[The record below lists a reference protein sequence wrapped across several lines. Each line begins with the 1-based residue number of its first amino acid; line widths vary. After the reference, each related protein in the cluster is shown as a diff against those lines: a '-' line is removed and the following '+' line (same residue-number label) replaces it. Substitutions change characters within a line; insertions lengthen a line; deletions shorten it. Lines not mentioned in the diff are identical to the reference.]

1 MSGGPDLDFRALRER
16 SPVDFFAL
24 SCLLARRV
32 GRLTLAFAPAG
43 FVARF
48 TRLLL
53 VVRRL
58 AISTYISE

>member
-1 MSGGPDLDFRALRER
+1 MSDGTDLDFRALRER

-24 SCLLARRV
+24 SFLLGRRV
-32 GRLTLAFAPAG
+32 GRLTLAFDPAG

-48 TRLLL
+48 TRLVL

-58 AISTYISE
+58 IMST

>member
-1 MSGGPDLDFRALRER
+1 MSEGTDLDFRALRER

-24 SCLLARRV
+24 SFLLGRRV
-32 GRLTLAFAPAG
+32 GRLTLAFDPAG

-48 TRLLL
+48 TRLVL

-58 AISTYISE
+58 IMST